1 MGSLGAR
8 DYSVHVMNP
17 AFDAL
22 YPYVV
27 VALCAVVQSVFG
39 VGLLLFGSPLF
50 LWAGYSF
57 PVTLGVLLPCSMVV
71 STLQLRGG
79 RPDDPVFRRY
89 ASWLAM
95 PAAIGIAVALL
106 ASRRIDIRPIVG
118 VMLLASGV
126 LRIAPP
132 VHRYCR
138 ETLRR
143 SVPGSLAA
151 IAFVHGLTNMGGA
164 LLTVLMT
171 SLHVDKTT
179 VRTHIAA
186 AYLILA
192 GAQLLALL
200 VLERPPVDVVQV
212 AALMGLTAA
221 TYLTIGRHVFA
232 WSSQVVYHHAVTA
245 FIFVLALML
254 IF

>member
-1 MGSLGAR
+1 
-8 DYSVHVMNP
+8 MNL
-17 AFDAL
+17 AFDAAL

-39 VGLLLFGSPLF
+39 VGLLLFGTPLF
-50 LWAGYSF
+50 LWGGYSF

-71 STLQLRGG
+71 SALQLRAD
-79 RPDDPVFRRY
+79 RPEDPAFRRY
-89 ASWLAM
+89 AVWLAA
-95 PAAIGIAVALL
+95 PAAMGIAMGLL
-106 ASRRIDIRPIVG
+106 ASRRVDIRPIVG
-118 VMLLASGV
+118 ALLLASG
-126 LRIAPP
+126 LIRMAPP

-151 IAFVHGLTNMGGA
+151 IAFIHGLTNMGGA

-171 SLHVDKTT
+171 SLHVEKTT

-192 GAQLLALL
+192 SAQLLALL

-212 AALMGLTAA
+212 ATLVGLTAA
-221 TYLTIGRHVFA
+221 TYLAIGRHVFA
-232 WSSQVVYHHAVTA
+232 WSSQAVYHHAVTA

>member
-1 MGSLGAR
+1 
-8 DYSVHVMNP
+8 MNL
-17 AFDAL
+17 AFDAVVC
-22 YPYVV
+22 PYVV
-27 VALCAVVQSVFG
+27 VVLCAVVQSVFG
-39 VGLLLFGSPLF
+39 VGLLLFGTPLF

-57 PVTLGVLLPCSMVV
+57 PVTLSLLLPCSMLV
-71 STLQLRGG
+71 STLQLRAG
-79 RPDDPVFRRY
+79 RPDDLGFRRY
-89 ASWLAM
+89 TVWLAP
-95 PAAIGIAVALL
+95 PAVLGIAIALL
-106 ASRRIDIRPIVG
+106 ASRRFDIRPFVG
-118 VMLLASGV
+118 MMLLASG
-126 LRIAPP
+126 LIRIAPP
-132 VHRYCR
+132 VHRYGQ
-138 ETLRR
+138 EMLRR
-143 SVPGSLAA
+143 SVRGSLVA

-200 VLERPPVDVVQV
+200 VIDRPPVDVAQV

-221 TYLTIGRHVFA
+221 TYLTIGRRVFA